1 MKAKARAAVTL
12 LAVAATLAAGACA
25 AVPAFAA
32 TNPVLT
38 DCNAHG
44 ALTKSYSIAQLRQ
57 ALATMSAS
65 TKEYTS
71 CPDVI
76 NRAIAAAV
84 ASGTTHG
91 GTGASGSGS
100 FLPTPVIVIL
110 VLLVLA
116 GVTFGAVAVR
126 RRRDDR

>member
-1 MKAKARAAVTL
+1 M
-12 LAVAATLAAGACA
+12 AATLAAGACE
-25 AVPAFAA
+25 AVPALAA
-32 TNPVLT
+32 TSPVIT

-44 ALTKSYSIAQLRQ
+44 ALTRSYSIAQLRE

-65 TKEYTS
+65 TKEYTN

-84 ASGTTHG
+84 AGGKTHG
-91 GTGASGSGS
+91 GTGTSGSGS

-110 VLLVLA
+110 VVLVLA

-126 RRRDDR
+126 RRRSGD